1 MFSYIDLSTPCLT
14 LFLNILFYWCNC
26 NGIICISVMYFG
38 VWIGNW
44 VLYIQIQHTKCW
56 YFLQKRKIFPQ
67 IKQFF
72 ICIFQNSAIPLVYTR
87 RNLYFLSPWLHI
99 STRAFSMDEDLGCLR
114 QVSLLVGCHGL
125 MLLFSQNLY
134 VENLIPKVTI
144 LDGGT
149 IWK

>member
-1 MFSYIDLSTPCLT
+1 MYAIFSRIDNFSPKYSNFLS
-14 LFLNILFYWCNC
+14 
-26 NGIICISVMYFG
+26 G
-38 VWIGNW
+38 
-44 VLYIQIQHTKCW
+44 
-56 YFLQKRKIFPQ
+56 
-67 IKQFF
+67 QFF
-72 ICIFQNSAIPLVYTR
+72 ICIFQNSGIPWVYTG

-99 STRAFSMDEDLGCLR
+99 STRAFSMDEALGYLR

-149 IWK
+149 I